1 MASTKRKTLTLEER
15 VKVVKA
21 HEAGESARK
30 ISERISCGKTQIQTA
45 FRNKAAIIQEWETG
59 GSSKRKYMTARRT
72 LYGDLND
79 HVWQWFC
86 TARSKNIPMTGHL
99 IQEKAT
105 MLAVAM
111 GHVEFTAFNGWLES
125 FKKRHDIKASVPSG
139 EAVIF
144 QEATRYQGIRP

>member
-21 HEAGESARK
+21 HEAGESAHK
-30 ISERISCGKTQIQTA
+30 ISERISCGKTQIQTVI
-45 FRNKAAIIQEWETG
+45 RNKAAIMQEWETG
-59 GSSKRKYMTARRT
+59 GSSKRKHLTARRT
-72 LYGDLND
+72 LYGNLND

-86 TARSKNIPMTGHL
+86 TARSKNIPMTGRL

-111 GHVEFTAFNGWLES
+111 GHADFTASNGWLDS
-125 FKKRHDIKASVPSG
+125 FKKRHDIKASVLSG
-139 EAVIF
+139 EAADVS
-144 QEATRYQGIRP
+144 E

>member
-1 MASTKRKTLTLEER
+1 M
-15 VKVVKA
+15 KVVKA

-45 FRNKAAIIQEWETG
+45 IRNKAAIMQEWETG
-59 GSSKRKYMTARRT
+59 NSSKRKYLTARRT

-79 HVWQWFC
+79 HEWQWFC
-86 TARSKNIPMTGHL
+86 TARSKNIPITGRL

-111 GHVEFTAFNGWLES
+111 GHADFTAYNGWLDS
-125 FKKRHDIKASVPSG
+125 FKKRHDIKASVLSS

-144 QEATRYQGIRP
+144 QEAT